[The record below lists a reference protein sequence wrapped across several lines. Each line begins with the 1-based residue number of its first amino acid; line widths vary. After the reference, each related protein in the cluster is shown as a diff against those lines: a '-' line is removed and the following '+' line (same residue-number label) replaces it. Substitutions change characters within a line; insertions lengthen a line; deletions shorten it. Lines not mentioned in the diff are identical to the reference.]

1 MRCDKP
7 LATAYRVAGF
17 VGYRTVWFGV
27 RFWGDRL
34 RQIAL
39 PFFFFYFKGRLGVFT
54 LNLSGNGFDYVEE
67 LNVFTSYG
75 EGSINEL
82 NISNDS
88 NYELLKTF
96 INYKNIIILRLDYF
110 FLFVASSKK
119 LWPRCFFMAV
129 CVCVYVTV
137 EIFLYGYITKIRNGV
152 RKKSTGRMF
161 RQDHNN

>member
-1 MRCDKP
+1 MTNHWRQHIGSPASSGIEPFGSGFDFG
-7 LATAYRVAGF
+7 ATGSGRLLYR
-17 VGYRTVWFGV
+17 
-27 RFWGDRL
+27 
-34 RQIAL
+34 
-39 PFFFFYFKGRLGVFT
+39 FFFFYFKGRLGVFT